1 MVGDIRFEAS
11 QELPDV
17 PYAECA
23 KLLGLDGIWITD
35 PDDAAPAW
43 TRALNAD
50 RPFVLEAMVD
60 TNVPPLPPHIT
71 PDQAAAV
78 TTALL
83 KGDLYRMTSEEHL
96 PGVIANPSSFDKA
109 IHGTSDD
116 DEDREAMY
124 LRSTGQLHKGGPP
137 AQRPLQVVNAPRQD
151 AEIPGGDDSF
161 GSCGRDRT
169 DLRPAELVAGLA
181 PTRSGLS
188 SCGTATQRVRE
199 GSCCARFEA
208 WFHGGPPG
216 ASRAPRSR
224 RPAGVSRCAAAT
236 GWPAAG
242 AAGSAR
248 AARSDRGSHV
258 RRGRTRR

>member
-1 MVGDIRFEAS
+1 MALTIGDFVAQRLDQWGIQRIYGYPGDGINRLARVCLATS
-11 QELPDV
+11 GPRGVHLLNGLYD
-17 PYAECA
+17 A
-23 KLLGLDGIWITD
+23 KLDHQPVVAIVG
-35 PDDAAPAW
+35 
-43 TRALNAD
+43 
-50 RPFVLEAMVD
+50 
-60 TNVPPLPPHIT
+60 
-71 PDQAAAV
+71 QQ
-78 TTALL
+78 
-83 KGDLYRMTSEEHL
+83 
-96 PGVIANPSSFDKA
+96 PSSVIGASYTQEVDLA
-109 IHGTSDD
+109 PRRCSERPCSPT
-116 DEDREAMY
+116 RCR
-124 LRSTGQLHKGGPP
+124 RSPEQSGCSASATRPE
-137 AQRPLQVVNAPRQD
+137 RPLQVVNAPRQD

-216 ASRAPRSR
+216 AFHAPRSR
-224 RPAGVSRCAAAT
+224 RPADVSRCAAAS

-248 AARSDRGSHV
+248 AARSDRGSHR
-258 RRGRTRR
+258 RRGPTRR